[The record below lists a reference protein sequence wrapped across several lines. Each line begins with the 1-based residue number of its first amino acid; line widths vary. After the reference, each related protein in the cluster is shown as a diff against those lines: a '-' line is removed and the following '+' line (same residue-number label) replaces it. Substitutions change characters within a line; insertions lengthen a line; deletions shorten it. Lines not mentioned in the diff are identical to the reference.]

1 MKAEATNWTKRQ
13 KKTST
18 TKKTSQKIWTSA
30 VVTEKKHADN
40 SEANVSVFTKTTN
53 PKIIIKSENLKNND
67 NVFLWQKQNKYNM
80 LIFFCFIIMCI
91 IILAT
96 FFLSLQTYNTV
107 NKLAEYIIL

>member
-1 MKAEATNWTKRQ
+1 MKTEAISWIKKQ

-18 TKKTSQKIWTSA
+18 TKKTSQKTWTSA
-30 VVTEKKHADN
+30 VVTEKKHADS

-53 PKIIIKSENLKNND
+53 PKIIIESENLKNN
-67 NVFLWQKQNKYNM
+67 NMFSLEKQNKYNM

-96 FFLSLQTYNTV
+96 FFLSLQTYDTV